1 MRLPAIIER
10 DRTFSR
16 PIVWITTLF
25 MTAFHIGA
33 VAALFVFSWK
43 ALLFAVGLWWIA
55 GSLGIGMGYH
65 RLLTHRGHKTSRWM
79 EYVLTVCGSLAL
91 EGGSIFWVAT
101 HRKHHQNADKDVD
114 PHSPRDGGFWAHMG
128 WIRTGQTM
136 RDSSAELLRYVH
148 ELRKDRFHVWISR
161 WHWVPIQ
168 ASNLKWVH

>member
-10 DRTFSR
+10 DRTFSQ

-65 RLLTHRGHKTSRWM
+65 RLLTHRGYKTSRWM

-114 PHSPRDGGFWAHMG
+114 PHSRGMAAFGPTWDGSERVRQCATAPRSFCVTSLSFAKIAFMSGLAAG
-128 WIRTGQTM
+128 TGC
-136 RDSSAELLRYVH
+136 
-148 ELRKDRFHVWISR
+148 RFR
-161 WHWVPIQ
+161 RPI
-168 ASNLKWVH
+168 